1 MADRQPNIALRGDS
15 GAAAQV
21 QGPRPRRPHICHD
34 ERRRAAN
41 AAHQDME
48 HLKDGLT
55 KALAS
60 AADPV
65 VKEHTELLAQ
75 AEQLVRA
82 RDWDLSRAGRGH
94 R

>member
-1 MADRQPNIALRGDS
+1 
-15 GAAAQV
+15 
-21 QGPRPRRPHICHD
+21 
-34 ERRRAAN
+34 
-41 AAHQDME
+41 ME